1 MQFLFC
7 HFFCWSY
14 GTTVNYILNCMTCL
28 EFFCSCSLLFYVLN
42 WSILKISKKPLI
54 YQLHPYSRDFDNQGS
69 TVSSFFRI
77 GSCSVR
83 ERFTELIYV
92 WLWAT
97 SPFLAVLSSYHTP
110 TSRKGGENAWSTASF
125 SFCKIKTFWG
135 TIL

>member
-1 MQFLFC
+1 MQYLFC

-14 GTTVNYILNCMTCL
+14 GTTVKFILKCMMCL
-28 EFFCSCSLLFYVLN
+28 EFFCSCSLLFMF
-42 WSILKISKKPLI
+42 WIDQFSKSKKI
-54 YQLHPYSRDFDNQGS
+54 YQLHPYSRDSDNQGS

-125 SFCKIKTFWG
+125 SFCEIKTFWG